1 MNLYYFIFY
10 ILALGIVGRIVVSS
24 LINLA
29 KILGWKEFIVAF
41 FAISFGAAMPELFI
55 GITSS
60 FKNVPILSLG
70 NIIGQ
75 NLVLFTLAP
84 AICSFILK
92 DLILES
98 RTVRAGST
106 FSVISAVLPIVL
118 ALDGNI
124 SRIDGF
130 ILITSF
136 IFYIFWLFSKKER
149 FTKIYDK
156 SENEDGSFLI
166 KENNLNIFFNLL
178 FAIFGLLI
186 LAFLSQAITNFA
198 LDFSIKTSLS
208 LSLVGILVIG
218 LGTSLPETYFSIVL
232 SQKKQSWMIIGG
244 LMGSVAVSST
254 LVLGIVSIINPIEI
268 LDFSSLATARFFLI
282 ISALFFLLFV
292 RSNRKITIKEG
303 LFLLSLYILFLVFEI
318 IKR

>member
-1 MNLYYFIFY
+1 MNFYYFIFY

-41 FAISFGAAMPELFI
+41 FAISFGAAMPEFFI

-106 FSVISAVLPIVL
+106 FSVISAILPIFL

-130 ILITSF
+130 ILIISF
-136 IFYIFWLFSKKER
+136 IFYTFWLFSKKER

-156 SENEDGSFLI
+156 LENEDGSLV
-166 KENNLNIFFNLL
+166 KKNNLNIVFNLL
-178 FAIFGLLI
+178 FALLGLLV

-208 LSLVGILVIG
+208 LSLVGILIIG

-254 LVLGIVSIINPIEI
+254 LVLGTVSIINPIEI
-268 LDFSSLATARFFLI
+268 LDFSSLIAARFFLI
-282 ISALFFLLFV
+282 LSALFFLLFV
-292 RSNRKITIKEG
+292 RSNKKISIKEG
-303 LFLLSLYILFLVFEI
+303 LFLFSLYILFLIVEI
-318 IKR
+318 VKK